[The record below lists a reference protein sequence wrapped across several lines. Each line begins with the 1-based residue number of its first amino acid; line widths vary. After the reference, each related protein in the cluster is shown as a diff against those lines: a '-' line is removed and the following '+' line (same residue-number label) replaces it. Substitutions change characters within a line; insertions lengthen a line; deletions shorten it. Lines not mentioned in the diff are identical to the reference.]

1 MRKSVIPKLLGL
13 ILLIASVSLL
23 IWGYYP
29 QQEENLTL
37 QIPGIGQQRLNWTA
51 SFRAGDVGLLRLTL
65 SSSELELAGN
75 AVQGEGRGIL
85 DPVIEV
91 ILKDPNNI
99 VAETRIEI
107 PGARVLPGAEM
118 SQPLQLGEDL
128 KTVWQ
133 IMPLESGTYY
143 GEVWL
148 YLHPISENQGDGIR
162 QPISILS
169 IHLQSIDLFGMTG
182 RQARISGMLGIGIL
196 LLLWWG
202 MNGNII
208 KRLFRQEG
216 KGQNW

>member
-37 QIPGIGQQRLNWTA
+37 QIPGIGQQSLSWTA
-51 SFRAGDVGLLRLTL
+51 SFRAGDFGRLRLIL
-65 SSSELELAGN
+65 SSAELELDRN
-75 AVQGEGRGIL
+75 AMLSNEGGKL
-85 DPVIEV
+85 DPVHQE
-91 ILKDPNNI
+91 ILKDPYNI
-99 VAETRIEI
+99 VAETRIEL
-107 PGARVLPGAEM
+107 PGVRILPGAEM
-118 SQPLQLGEDL
+118 SQPMRPGEDL
-128 KTVWQ
+128 KTIWQ
-133 IMPLESGTYY
+133 IMPSESGTYH

-162 QPISILS
+162 QPISILN
-169 IHLQSIDLFGMTG
+169 IHLKSIDLYGVTG
-182 RQARISGMLGIGIL
+182 RQARILGMVGIGVL

-208 KRLFRQEG
+208 KRLFRQEW
-216 KGQNW
+216 KG

>member
-1 MRKSVIPKLLGL
+1 MRSGKLLL
-13 ILLIASVSLL
+13 RN
-23 IWGYYP
+23 IWY
-29 QQEENLTL
+29 
-37 QIPGIGQQRLNWTA
+37 IG
-51 SFRAGDVGLLRLTL
+51 AGDCRACLLADIHPTFGQ
-65 SSSELELAGN
+65 A
-75 AVQGEGRGIL
+75 
-85 DPVIEV
+85 
-91 ILKDPNNI
+91 
-99 VAETRIEI
+99 
-107 PGARVLPGAEM
+107 
-118 SQPLQLGEDL
+118 GEDL

>member
-1 MRKSVIPKLLGL
+1 MRKSAIPILFGL

-37 QIPGIGQQRLNWTA
+37 QIPGIGQQSLNWTA
-51 SFRAGDVGLLRLTL
+51 SLRAGDVGLMRLTL
-65 SSSELELAGN
+65 SSAELVLDRN
-75 AVQGEGRGIL
+75 ALLNDENGIL
-85 DPVIEV
+85 DPVRQA
-91 ILKDPNNI
+91 ILKDPYNI

-128 KTVWQ
+128 KTIWK
-133 IMPLESGTYY
+133 IMPLESGTYN

-148 YLHPISENQGDGIR
+148 YLHPISENQGDAIR
-162 QPISILS
+162 QPISILN

-182 RQARISGMLGIGIL
+182 RQARISGIIGIGIV

-202 MNGNII
+202 RNGNII
-208 KRLFRQEG
+208 KRLFRQDG
-216 KGQNW
+216 NA

>member
-1 MRKSVIPKLLGL
+1 MRKSAIPILFGL

-37 QIPGIGQQRLNWTA
+37 QIPGIGQQSLNWTA
-51 SFRAGDVGLLRLTL
+51 SLRAGDVGLMRLTL
-65 SSSELELAGN
+65 SSAELVLDRN
-75 AVQGEGRGIL
+75 ALLNDENGIL
-85 DPVIEV
+85 DPVRQA
-91 ILKDPNNI
+91 ILKDPYNI

-128 KTVWQ
+128 KTIWK
-133 IMPLESGTYY
+133 IMPLESGTYN

-148 YLHPISENQGDGIR
+148 YLHPISENQGDAIR
-162 QPISILS
+162 QPISILN
-169 IHLQSIDLFGMTG
+169 IHFQSIDLFGVTG
-182 RQARISGMLGIGIL
+182 RQARISGIIGIGIV

-202 MNGNII
+202 RNGNII
-208 KRLFRQEG
+208 KRIFRQDG
-216 KGQNW
+216 NG